1 VIPSIHVTENPVRY
15 STPILLLL
23 SCCLLF
29 AQHYLPSVI
38 HEGMSNDYQV
48 AQSSG
53 NFVRQIAYL
62 VIGLIGILGV
72 TYGRRLRK
80 PIFAATYWLIVP
92 VGMLLCWCLLSLLWS
107 DMPLI
112 ATKRIVVIG
121 LVFLGSFGLAS
132 SWESVDIVRFISL
145 SSAIHVSIGF
155 VSEVVSGY
163 FTPASAIYRFG
174 GTLTPNEQGYL
185 CMMLA
190 TSSMCMRKM
199 MRLRGMSTWLYSILA
214 VYGVFLLLLT
224 RSRGALVA
232 FGIAILFYFFLVMR
246 TQKKVLTVFL
256 VGSFVIMLSV
266 TGSGAKLVDALGRS
280 GEGSEN
286 FTGRAPLWTEL
297 MDYVDERPWTGHGY
311 ESFWNAQT
319 MDDVYRHQHWPVDS
333 AHSEYVESLLTIGIV
348 GMILHTIALLGGMIE
363 GIRLFRTGHNVVF
376 FLASVMCC
384 VYLAGG
390 YLEAILIVK
399 ASPISFYLALLLSSM
414 MVRSQTKETG
424 IPLRAA
430 PSFASTQA
438 VGKLERQ
445 LARGARRLT
454 RRRLCGSSGNA

>member
-1 VIPSIHVTENPVRY
+1 M
-15 STPILLLL
+15 LLLL
-23 SCCLLF
+23 SCCLLL

-48 AQSSG
+48 AKSG
-53 NFVRQIAYL
+53 GNSVRQIAYL

-72 TYGRRLRK
+72 VYARRSKQR
-80 PIFAATYWLIVP
+80 IFADTYWLIVP
-92 VGMLLCWCLLSLLWS
+92 LGLLFGWCLLSLLWS
-107 DMPLI
+107 GMPMI

-121 LVFLGSFGLAS
+121 LMFLGSFGLAL
-132 SWESVDIVRFISL
+132 SWESVDIVRFIAL

-155 VSEVVSGY
+155 LSEIVSGY
-163 FTPASAIYRFG
+163 FTPASATYRFG
-174 GTLTPNEQGYL
+174 GTLTANEQGYL
-185 CMMLA
+185 CTMLA
-190 TSSMCMRKM
+190 VSSMCLRKM
-199 MRLRGMSTWLYSILA
+199 MKLRGMPTWPYSLLA
-214 VYGVFLLLLT
+214 AYGVVFLLLT

-232 FGIAILFYFFLVMR
+232 FGIAILFYFLFVMR
-246 TQKKVLTVFL
+246 TQKKVLTAFL
-256 VGSFVIMLSV
+256 IGSFAMILIV
-266 TGSGAKLVDALGRS
+266 TGSGAKLFEALGRS

-319 MDDVYRHQHWPVDS
+319 MDDVYKHQHWPVDS

-348 GMILHTIALLGGMIE
+348 GMILHTFTLLGGMIE
-363 GIRLFRTGHNVVF
+363 GIRLFRTGHNLVF

-399 ASPISFYLALLLSSM
+399 ASPISFYLALLLCSM
-414 MVRSQTKETG
+414 MVRSQAEETG

-430 PSFASTQA
+430 PTFASTKGL
-438 VGKLERQ
+438 GKLERQ

-454 RRRLCGSSGNA
+454 RRRLFGSSGNV